1 MRVLAG
7 RYELLEKVGEGGMS
21 VVWRARDTR
30 LERDVAVKL
39 LRSFVAIEP
48 EQRRRF
54 AREARTLAALSN
66 DHIVRLYDYA
76 EAGDDA
82 FLVMEFVDGSN
93 LAERTFTRL
102 PLPWSEAAA
111 YARPVCSAL
120 AYAHAKGVVHRDLT
134 PANILIERE
143 TGRVVTTDFGLARIA
158 RSGGSLTT
166 VGTLVG
172 TPEYW
177 SPEQALGRESGSSS
191 DMYALG
197 CILYLLLSG
206 RLPFEGDDRLALGLR
221 RAHEDPLSLRELAH
235 VPEGAAT
242 LVDSLLRRDPSRRPD
257 APTAALAMAEAAQL
271 RTIRLERRTATR
283 EPDAPTAVLASK
295 AAPEEPGPTLR
306 IAPTTVVRPR
316 RRLLLL
322 AATGAAAAAAM
333 GVLAAARF
341 EDHGVRAPSVVR
353 WRAAAA
359 RTRILRTMP
368 TATVSVRRVYS
379 TRVEPN
385 RVIRQQPAPRER
397 IEDGVAVTLTVSK
410 GSPFAEVPAVAAGT
424 PAAAART
431 VLRRNGF
438 RVRYRYTPSWSVRKG
453 TVIELQPG
461 SGTRVRRPATM
472 RVIVSSGFPRAVVP
486 DVRNVDLETARTQLE
501 AKRLRYAIVYR
512 TSQTSVPNQVVEQ
525 HPSPRTVVY
534 EGRRV
539 WLAVTRVLRWRKVF
553 AYSGTGAY
561 ESAPFDVSWK
571 WRIRYR
577 LDGDGF
583 WGVTT
588 EFAWARDGDFFRDGS
603 FVGDTA
609 GALQVHDVSEG
620 AGTYRLTVRPYFR
633 ETSWYVEVDSLE

>member
-21 VVWRARDTR
+21 IVWRARDRR

-66 DHIVRLYDYA
+66 AHIVRLYDYA
-76 EAGDDA
+76 EAGEDA
-82 FLVMEFVDGSN
+82 FLVMEFVEGSN

-111 YARPVCSAL
+111 YGRPVCEAL

-158 RSGGSLTT
+158 RSGGTLTT
-166 VGTLVG
+166 IGTLVG

-177 SPEQALGRESGSSS
+177 SPEQSLGRESGPPS

-206 RLPFEGDDRLALGLR
+206 RLPFEGDDRLAIGLR
-221 RAHEDPLSLRELAH
+221 RAHEDPPSLRERAPE
-235 VPEGAAT
+235 VPEAAAA
-242 LVDSLLRRDPSRRPD
+242 LVDSLLGRDPSRRAD
-257 APTAALAMAEAAQL
+257 APTAALAMAEATAL
-271 RTIRLERRTATR
+271 PTIRLARGTSMR

-295 AAPEEPGPTLR
+295 SAPEEPGPTLR

-322 AATGAAAAAAM
+322 AATGAAAAM
-333 GVLAAARF
+333 GVLVAARF
-341 EDHGVRAPSVVR
+341 EEHGARAPSVVR

-379 TRVEPN
+379 TRIGPN
-385 RVIRQQPAPRER
+385 RVIRQQPAPQER
-397 IEDGVAVTLTVSK
+397 IEDGVAVMLTVSK
-410 GSPFAEVPAVAAGT
+410 GSPFTDVPAVAAGT
-424 PAAAART
+424 PAAEART
-431 VLRRNGF
+431 ILGRNGF

-453 TVIELQPG
+453 TVIELEPG

-472 RVIVSSGFPRAVVP
+472 SVIVSSGFPRAMVP
-486 DVRNVDLETARTQLE
+486 DVQNVDLETAEAQLE
-501 AKRLRYAIVYR
+501 AKHLRYAIVYR
-512 TSQTSVPNQVVEQ
+512 TSETSLPNQVVEQ

-553 AYSGTGAY
+553 ADSGTGSY
-561 ESAPFDVSWK
+561 ESPPFDVSRK

-577 LDGDGF
+577 LDGDDF

-603 FVGDTA
+603 FVGQTT
-609 GALQVHDVSEG
+609 GSVQSHDVSEG
-620 AGTYRLTVRPYFR
+620 AGTYRLSVRPYFR
-633 ETSWYVEVDSLE
+633 DTSWYVEVDSLD